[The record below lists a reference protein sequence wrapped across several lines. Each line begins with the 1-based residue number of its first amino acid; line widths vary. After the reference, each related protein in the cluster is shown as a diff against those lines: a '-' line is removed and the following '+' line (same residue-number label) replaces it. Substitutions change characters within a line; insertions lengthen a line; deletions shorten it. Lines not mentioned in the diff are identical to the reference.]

1 MKLPLH
7 SACRLLKSENGLV
20 AVEKAAG
27 VLSHPNRAAD
37 QEKSLL
43 LASYDTEE
51 EAYVEDDGQSWYLL
65 NRLDSPTTGILL
77 LATDREVAKAV
88 RLAFAEGRVEKTYLA
103 LVKGIPRRPREVW
116 RDCLLVERR
125 GNALRTRVV
134 RGAPNAITRVEC
146 ICRGRGVPA
155 RSLLKLEP
163 ETGKTHQLRVQCA
176 HRRCAIIG
184 DANYGDFAANRDW
197 QKRLSKK
204 VLFLHSHRTRLDL
217 KLPGRSIQFEATS
230 PMPELFSIALQ

>member
-37 QEKSLL
+37 QERSLL
-43 LASYDTEE
+43 QAPYDAEE
-51 EAYVEDDGQSWYLL
+51 EAFVENGQCWYLL

-103 LVKGIPRRPREVW
+103 LVKGIPRRLREVW
-116 RDCLLVERR
+116 RDCLRVEQR
-125 GNALRTRVV
+125 GSALRTRVV

-146 ICRGRGVPA
+146 IRRGRGVPA

-176 HRRCAIIG
+176 HRRCPIIG
-184 DANYGDFAANRDW
+184 DATYGDFAANRDW

>member
-7 SACRLLKSENGLV
+7 SACRLLKSENGLL

-27 VLSHPNRAAD
+27 VLSHPNRVAD
-37 QEKSLL
+37 REKSLL
-43 LASYDTEE
+43 QVSYDSEE
-51 EAYVEDDGQSWYLL
+51 EAYSEYGQSWYLL

-116 RDCLLVERR
+116 RDCLGVERR
-125 GNALRTRVV
+125 GSALRTKVV
-134 RGAPNAITRVEC
+134 RGAPNAVTRVEC
-146 ICRGRGVPA
+146 IRRGRGVPA

-163 ETGKTHQLRVQCA
+163 ETGRTHQLRVQCA
-176 HRRCAIIG
+176 HRGCPIIG

-204 VLFLHSHRTRLDL
+204 VLFLHSHRTRLEL
-217 KLPGRSIQFEATS
+217 KLPGRSIRFEATS